1 MSVLVKPSSLI
12 PKGLRVQ
19 QINNLTLFKF
29 TDELGDQMQTLLDKK
44 KADDLTPEEVLEL
57 EAIGELDQIFSYI
70 NAVIAARVNGV
81 IPKSLHHIVRQ
92 RARFQCEYC
101 HYPELLSDALTL
113 FLHWRKSC
121 YIMGC
126 GSSLLGMIR
135 SGGINRSNV
144 FLCKGFI
151 LYNPPPFHNTNRRA

>member
-29 TDELGDQMQTLLDKK
+29 TDELGDRMQTLL
-44 KADDLTPEEVLEL
+44 E
-57 EAIGELDQIFSYI
+57 
-70 NAVIAARVNGV
+70 
-81 IPKSLHHIVRQ
+81 
-92 RARFQCEYC
+92 FQCEYC

-151 LYNPPPFHNTNRRA
+151 LYNPPPLHNTNRRA

>member
-1 MSVLVKPSSLI
+1 M
-12 PKGLRVQ
+12 
-19 QINNLTLFKF
+19 
-29 TDELGDQMQTLLDKK
+29 
-44 KADDLTPEEVLEL
+44 
-57 EAIGELDQIFSYI
+57 
-70 NAVIAARVNGV
+70 V

-151 LYNPPPFHNTNRRA
+151 LYNPLHCITQTEEPKLLKAELFLDRLEEITDQASDGIQKAKL